1 VFIAV
6 QGKSNMILFES
17 TLYQKTRLARSFSNV
32 LRALGSKSLEPRGKR
47 PLAPAL
53 PVGIDGS
60 RCQIVTDASLPQFI
74 TNFQRTLPTCC
85 PMNDETLCESLV
97 GQEILGLERVQHI
110 ADKRARKAPQR
121 ELAVKLGARVL
132 AACEYCDRLFA
143 DCLLRLVQASASSVA
158 FASSTSSAAPLRG
171 SSMSRSALSSSWAM
185 AGFCLMN
192 SRTLSRPWPIRSP
205 L

>member
-1 VFIAV
+1 
-6 QGKSNMILFES
+6 MLLFEP
-17 TLYQKTRLARSFSNV
+17 TLYEKARLARSFPYV
-32 LRALGSKSLEPRGKR
+32 FRAPGAEALAARGER

-53 PVGIDGS
+53 PVAIDGP
-60 RCQIVTDASLPQFI
+60 RCQIVTDTALAQFI

-132 AACEYCDRLFA
+132 AACE
-143 DCLLRLVQASASSVA
+143 
-158 FASSTSSAAPLRG
+158 
-171 SSMSRSALSSSWAM
+171 
-185 AGFCLMN
+185 
-192 SRTLSRPWPIRSP
+192 
-205 L
+205 